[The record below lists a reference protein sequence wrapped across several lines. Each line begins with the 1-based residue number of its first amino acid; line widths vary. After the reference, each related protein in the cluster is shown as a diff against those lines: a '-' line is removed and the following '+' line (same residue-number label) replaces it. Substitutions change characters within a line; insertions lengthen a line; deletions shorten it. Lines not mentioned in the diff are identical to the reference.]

1 MPPTVYVIRHAQ
13 GEHNVNDSHHLRD
26 ALLTETGKSQCKEL
40 QEKFPFLQDVEVIL
54 ASPLRRTVQTVAY
67 TFAPELEKRQIPI
80 VLVPKAQEISSL
92 ACDVGH
98 DAEVTI
104 TEAPKLIA
112 EAVPSWDASNLDT
125 TLVDDSWNSKRG
137 IYASNL
143 SAVHQRA
150 AEMRNWIYNRP
161 EKHIALV
168 THGGFLHYFTEDWT
182 GYVQG
187 KGTGYLNCEYRK
199 LEFTEDSDKTE
210 SHLRECGSMLGKQA
224 RPAGLDDHLFH
235 EIEKVE
241 KAS

>member
-26 ALLTETGKSQCKEL
+26 ALLTETGKGQCKEL

-54 ASPLRRTVQTVAY
+54 ASPLRRTVQTAAC

-104 TEAPKLIA
+104 ADALKLIA
-112 EAVPSWDASNLDT
+112 DAAPSWDASNLDT
-125 TLVDDSWNSKRG
+125 TLVDDSWNSKKG

-168 THGGFLHYFTEDWT
+168 THGGFLHYFTEDWK
-182 GYVQG
+182 GYVKG

-199 LEFTEDSDKTE
+199 LEFTEDSNEAE
-210 SHLRECGSMLGKQA
+210 SHLRECGSTLEKHA

-235 EIEKVE
+235 EIEEVE